1 MRYNPGVKNKKAK
14 GEAERTPTLFEMEM
28 PEEAVQCGDPI
39 NLEPRNAETGLILGT
54 CAFTAAG
61 WPGSFYPAGMK
72 PSEYLSYY
80 ASQFGAVE
88 IDSTYYGT
96 PAESTVISWY
106 RKTPADFVFTAK
118 VPQVVTHTKVLVDC
132 EAEFDEFVTRM
143 ELLQEKLGPL
153 LFQFPH
159 FNKYEFK
166 DAEEFLRR
174 LRLLLKRAAG
184 MKDHRFVVE
193 IRNENWL
200 NSALTDLLGEYQ
212 VALALTDHSFMPR
225 PWEWTEKLEMV
236 TADFAYVRWLGDR
249 HGIEKITQAWDKTV
263 VDRTDELKN
272 WVDVFKSLFA
282 NKKILKVVF
291 AFANNHYA
299 GSGPATVQLFLDLW
313 KKK

>member
-1 MRYNPGVKNKKAK
+1 VKNKKAK
-14 GEAERTPTLFEMEM
+14 NEAARTPTLFEMEK
-28 PEEAVQCGDPI
+28 PEEAVQCVDPI
-39 NLEPRNAETGLILGT
+39 NLEPRYAETGLLLGT
-54 CAFTAAG
+54 SAFTAAG

-80 ASQFGAVE
+80 ASQFRAVE

-96 PAESTVISWY
+96 PTESTVISWY
-106 RKTPADFVFTAK
+106 RKTPADFVFAAK

-166 DAEEFLRR
+166 DEEEFLRR
-174 LRLLLKRAAG
+174 LRLLLKHAAE
-184 MKDHRFVVE
+184 MKDRKFVVE
-193 IRNENWL
+193 IRNKSWL

-225 PWEWTEKLEMV
+225 PWEWKEKLEIA

-263 VDRTDELKN
+263 VERTSELKN
-272 WVDVFKSLFA
+272 WVDVFKSLTA
-282 NKKILKVVF
+282 NKKILKVF

-299 GSGPATVQLFLDLW
+299 GNGPATVQLFLDLW
-313 KKK
+313 KKR